1 MKGTGFKAHVD
12 YNSRP
17 TPKLRFSAAC
27 KVLSVQDEAAVDS
40 SQTGGAFRRNRGF
53 QLPSITGQPK
63 NLFIARPEG
72 DTLIPDRTPEDM
84 MLGETDNSR
93 RNLLKLATISLVG
106 LTAPSAKGMYQ
117 AQREA
122 IQRPETPEQALD
134 LLVKGNQRFVA
145 HNLISFEEDLN
156 ILKAAT
162 EEHQEPF
169 AAVLSCADSRVP
181 VELVFDQSIGHVFVV
196 RVAGNVATPDTIA
209 SLEYGAAVLGTK
221 AILVLGHT
229 NCGAVKAT
237 MAGKAVP
244 GQIST
249 LYQYIHP
256 AITGANGDLTTASR
270 QNASLQ
276 ASVLREA
283 SPVLA
288 ELVKEKKLAIKA
300 AIYDIGNGKVTM
312 LAG

>member
-1 MKGTGFKAHVD
+1 
-12 YNSRP
+12 
-17 TPKLRFSAAC
+17 
-27 KVLSVQDEAAVDS
+27 
-40 SQTGGAFRRNRGF
+40 
-53 QLPSITGQPK
+53 
-63 NLFIARPEG
+63 
-72 DTLIPDRTPEDM
+72 M

-93 RNLLKLATISLVG
+93 RNLLKLAAISLVG
-106 LTAPSAKGMYQ
+106 LTAPSAQGMYQ

-122 IQRPETPEQALD
+122 IQRPETPEQAMD
-134 LLVKGNQRFVA
+134 LLAKGNQRFVA
-145 HNLISFEEDLN
+145 HKLISFEEDLN

-181 VELVFDQSIGHVFVV
+181 VELIFDQSIGHLFVV

-256 AITGANGDLTTASR
+256 ALSGAKGDLTTASR
-270 QNASLQ
+270 QNANLQ
-276 ASVLREA
+276 ASVLRET

-288 ELVKEKKLAIKA
+288 ELVKQKKLAIQA
-300 AIYDIGNGKVTM
+300 AIYDIGNGKVTT
-312 LAG
+312 LGA

>member
-1 MKGTGFKAHVD
+1 MVWGTENRRRDFLK
-12 YNSRP
+12 
-17 TPKLRFSAAC
+17 FAAFG
-27 KVLSVQDEAAVDS
+27 VA
-40 SQTGGAFRRNRGF
+40 
-53 QLPSITGQPK
+53 
-63 NLFIARPEG
+63 
-72 DTLIPDRTPEDM
+72 
-84 MLGETDNSR
+84 
-93 RNLLKLATISLVG
+93 G
-106 LTAPSAKGMYQ
+106 LTTTTARGLYQ

-122 IQRPETPEQALD
+122 IQRPETPERALN
-134 LLVKGNQRFVA
+134 LMVEGNQRFVA
-145 HNLISFEEDLN
+145 ENLISFREDLN
-156 ILKAAT
+156 ILKARS

-181 VELVFDQSIGHVFVV
+181 VELVFDQSIGHLFVI

-209 SLEYGAAVLGTK
+209 SIEYGAAVLGTK

-256 AITGANGDLTTASR
+256 ALAGAQGDITTASR
-270 QNASLQ
+270 QNATLQ
-276 ASVLREA
+276 ASVLGET

-288 ELVKEKKLAIKA
+288 ELVKQKKLAIRA
-300 AIYDIGNGKVTM
+300 AIYDVGSGKVTM
-312 LAG
+312 L